1 MQFDVVSLFPE
12 MFAALTQSGVTRRA
26 FEQQRWGLSL
36 WNPRDFTTD
45 RHRTVDDRPYGGGPG
60 MVMLAKP
67 LEATINAAK
76 QRQAGMGL
84 PAPRV
89 VFMSPQGK
97 PLTHERVMALKDE
110 PGLVILCG
118 RYEAVDQRLLDR
130 VVDEEISLGDFVL
143 SGGELP
149 AMALMDA
156 VLRHLPGV
164 LGDDASAVEDSFV
177 NGLLDSPH
185 YTRPE
190 VYEGV
195 AVPPVLMGGNHA
207 EIMKWRRQR
216 MLEATAKKR
225 PELLDKARSAGQLS
239 AADEK
244 FLAGL
249 EKPVQ

>member
-1 MQFDVVSLFPE
+1 MQFDVVTLFPE

-26 FEQQRWGLSL
+26 FEQGKCGLSL

-45 RHRTVDDRPYGGGPG
+45 NHRTVDDRPYGGGPG
-60 MVMLAKP
+60 MVMMARP
-67 LEATINAAK
+67 LEATITAAK
-76 QRQAGMGL
+76 QRQTALGL
-84 PAPRV
+84 AAPRV
-89 VFMSPQGK
+89 VFMSPQGR
-97 PLTHERVMALKDE
+97 PLTHERVTQLKAE

-130 VVDEEISLGDFVL
+130 CVDEEISVGDFVL

-156 VLRHLPGV
+156 VIRLLPGV
-164 LGDDASAVEDSFV
+164 LNTEASAIEDSFV

-190 VYEGV
+190 TYEGM

-207 EIMKWRRQR
+207 EIVKWRRQR
-216 MLEATAKKR
+216 MLEATATKR
-225 PELLDKARSAGQLS
+225 PDLLVSARAAGLLS
-239 AADEK
+239 KADEK
-244 FLAGL
+244 FLASL
-249 EKPVQ
+249 

>member
-1 MQFDVVSLFPE
+1 MQFDVVTLFPE

-26 FEQQRWGLSL
+26 FEQGKCGLSL
-36 WNPRDFTTD
+36 WNPRDFTSD
-45 RHRTVDDRPYGGGPG
+45 NHRTVDDRPYGGGPG
-60 MVMLAKP
+60 MVMMARP

-76 QRQAGMGL
+76 QRQTELGL
-84 PAPRV
+84 AAPRV
-89 VFMSPQGK
+89 VFMSPQGR
-97 PLTHERVMALKDE
+97 PLTHARVTQLKAE

-130 VVDEEISLGDFVL
+130 CVDEEISVGDFVL

-156 VLRHLPGV
+156 VIRLLPGV
-164 LGDDASAVEDSFV
+164 LNTEASAIEDSFV

-190 VYEGV
+190 TYEGM

-207 EIMKWRRQR
+207 EIVKWRRQR
-216 MLEATAKKR
+216 MLEATATKR
-225 PELLDKARSAGQLS
+225 PDLLVSARAAGLLS
-239 AADEK
+239 KTDEQ
-244 FLAGL
+244 FLASL
-249 EKPVQ
+249 

>member
-26 FEQQRWGLSL
+26 FEQERWGLTV

-60 MVMLAKP
+60 MVMMARP
-67 LEATINAAK
+67 LEATINAARA
-76 QRQAGMGL
+76 RQVELGL
-84 PAPRV
+84 PPPRV

-110 PGLVILCG
+110 PGLVVLCG

-130 VVDEEISLGDFVL
+130 LVDEEISIGDFVL

-156 VLRHLPGV
+156 VVRLLPGV
-164 LGDDASAVEDSFV
+164 LGDEASAVEDSFV

-185 YTRPE
+185 YTRPD

-195 AVPPVLMGGNHA
+195 PVPPVLMGGNHA
-207 EIMKWRRQR
+207 EITKWRRQR

-225 PELLDKARSAGQLS
+225 PELLDKARAAGQLTP
-239 AADEK
+239 ADDK
-244 FLAGL
+244 FLATL
-249 EKPVQ
+249 SRETS

>member
-1 MQFDVVSLFPE
+1 
-12 MFAALTQSGVTRRA
+12 
-26 FEQQRWGLSL
+26 
-36 WNPRDFTTD
+36 
-45 RHRTVDDRPYGGGPG
+45 VDDRPYGGGPG
-60 MVMLAKP
+60 MVMLARP

-76 QRQAGMGL
+76 QRQIDMGL

-97 PLTHERVMALKDE
+97 PLTHERLMGLKNE
-110 PGLVILCG
+110 PGLVVLCG

-156 VLRHLPGV
+156 VVRLLPGV
-164 LGDDASAVEDSFV
+164 LGDEASAVEDSFV

-195 AVPPVLMGGNHA
+195 AVPPVLLQGNHA
-207 EIMKWRRQR
+207 EIGKWRRQR

-225 PELLDKARSAGQLS
+225 PDLLDKARSAGLLTK
-239 AADEK
+239 ADEQ
-244 FLAGL
+244 FLATL
-249 EKPVQ
+249 QKVAE

>member
-1 MQFDVVSLFPE
+1 MQFDVVTLFPE

-26 FEQQRWGLSL
+26 FEQGKCGLSL

-45 RHRTVDDRPYGGGPG
+45 NHRTVDDRPYGGGPG
-60 MVMLAKP
+60 MVMMARP

-76 QRQAGMGL
+76 QRQTDLGL
-84 PAPRV
+84 AAPRV
-89 VFMSPQGK
+89 VFMSPQGRA
-97 PLTHERVMALKDE
+97 LTHERVTQLKAE

-130 VVDEEISLGDFVL
+130 CVDEEISVGDFVL

-156 VLRHLPGV
+156 VIRLLPGV
-164 LGDDASAVEDSFV
+164 LNTEASAIEDSFV

-190 VYEGV
+190 TYEGMT
-195 AVPPVLMGGNHA
+195 VPPVLMGGNHA
-207 EIMKWRRQR
+207 EIVKWRRQR
-216 MLEATAKKR
+216 MLEATATKR
-225 PELLDKARSAGQLS
+225 PDLLVSARAAGLLS
-239 AADEK
+239 KTDEK
-244 FLAGL
+244 FLASL
-249 EKPVQ
+249 

>member
-26 FEQQRWGLSL
+26 FEQQRWGLNI
-36 WNPRDFTTD
+36 WNPRDFTQD

-60 MVMLAKP
+60 MVMLARP
-67 LEATINAAK
+67 LEAAIAAAR
-76 QRQAGMGL
+76 QRQVGLGL

-110 PGLVILCG
+110 PGLVVLCG
-118 RYEAVDQRLLDR
+118 RYEGIDQRLLDR
-130 VVDEEISLGDFVL
+130 CVDEEISLGDFVL

-156 VLRHLPGV
+156 VVRQLPGV

-195 AVPPVLMGGNHA
+195 PVPPVLLGGNHA
-207 EIMKWRRQR
+207 EIVKWRRQR
-216 MLEATAKKR
+216 MLEATANKR
-225 PELLDKARSAGQLS
+225 PEQLEKARRAGQLTK
-239 AADEK
+239 ADEQ

-249 EKPVQ
+249 QKPA

>member
-1 MQFDVVSLFPE
+1 MQFDVVTLFPE

-26 FEQQRWGLSL
+26 FEQGKCGLSL

-45 RHRTVDDRPYGGGPG
+45 NHRTVDDRPYGGGPG
-60 MVMLAKP
+60 MVMMARP

-76 QRQAGMGL
+76 QRQTELGL
-84 PAPRV
+84 AAPRV
-89 VFMSPQGK
+89 VFMSPQGR
-97 PLTHERVMALKDE
+97 PLTHERVTQLKAE

-130 VVDEEISLGDFVL
+130 CVDEEISVGDFVL

-156 VLRHLPGV
+156 VIRLLPGV
-164 LGDDASAVEDSFV
+164 LNTEASAIEDSFV

-190 VYEGV
+190 TYEGM

-207 EIMKWRRQR
+207 EIVKWRRQR
-216 MLEATAKKR
+216 MLEATATKR
-225 PELLDKARSAGQLS
+225 PDLLVSARAAGLLS
-239 AADEK
+239 KADEK
-244 FLAGL
+244 FLASL
-249 EKPVQ
+249 

>member
-1 MQFDVVSLFPE
+1 MQFDVVTLFPE

-26 FEQQRWGLSL
+26 FEQKKCGLSL

-45 RHRTVDDRPYGGGPG
+45 NHRTVDDRPYGGGPG
-60 MVMLAKP
+60 MVMMARP

-76 QRQAGMGL
+76 QRQAELGL
-84 PAPRV
+84 AAPRV
-89 VFMSPQGK
+89 VFMSPQGR
-97 PLTHERVMALKDE
+97 PLTHERVTQLKAE

-130 VVDEEISLGDFVL
+130 CVDEEISVGDFVL

-156 VLRHLPGV
+156 VIRLLPGV
-164 LGDDASAVEDSFV
+164 LNTEASAIEDSFV

-190 VYEGV
+190 TYEGV
-195 AVPPVLMGGNHA
+195 AVPSVLMGGNHA
-207 EIMKWRRQR
+207 EIVKWRRQR

-225 PELLDKARSAGQLS
+225 PDLLAGARAAGLLS
-239 AADEK
+239 KTDEQ
-244 FLAGL
+244 FLASL
-249 EKPVQ
+249 

>member
-1 MQFDVVSLFPE
+1 MQFDVVTLFPE

-26 FEQQRWGLSL
+26 FEQGKCGLSL

-45 RHRTVDDRPYGGGPG
+45 NHRTVDDRPYGGGPG
-60 MVMLAKP
+60 MVMMARP
-67 LEATINAAK
+67 LEATIHAAK
-76 QRQAGMGL
+76 QRQTELGL
-84 PAPRV
+84 AAPRV
-89 VFMSPQGK
+89 VFMSPQGR
-97 PLTHERVMALKDE
+97 PLTHERVTQLKAE

-130 VVDEEISLGDFVL
+130 CVDEEISMGDFVL

-156 VLRHLPGV
+156 VIRLLPGV
-164 LGDDASAVEDSFV
+164 LNTEASAIEDSFV

-190 VYEGV
+190 TYEGM

-207 EIMKWRRQR
+207 EIVKWRRQR
-216 MLEATAKKR
+216 MLEATATKR
-225 PELLDKARSAGQLS
+225 PDLLVSARAAGLLS
-239 AADEK
+239 KADEK
-244 FLAGL
+244 FLASL
-249 EKPVQ
+249 